1 MYISSTNIYIRVA
14 VLVCR
19 YLTDMDFF
27 GFQLNTLWT
36 QIEVVELTNDG
47 SGLGFGISGN
57 KSTGVVVTAIVPGS
71 IADKVK
77 IYQIFSFCDIDFPLN
92 LFR

>member
-1 MYISSTNIYIRVA
+1 M
-14 VLVCR
+14 
-19 YLTDMDFF
+19 
-27 GFQLNTLWT
+27 WT

-57 KSTGVVVTAIVPGS
+57 KSTGVVVKAIVPGS

-77 IYQIFSFCDIDFPLN
+77 SIRSSHFHIDFVVIYSDLSSWIS
-92 LFR
+92 LIDETKASREQ